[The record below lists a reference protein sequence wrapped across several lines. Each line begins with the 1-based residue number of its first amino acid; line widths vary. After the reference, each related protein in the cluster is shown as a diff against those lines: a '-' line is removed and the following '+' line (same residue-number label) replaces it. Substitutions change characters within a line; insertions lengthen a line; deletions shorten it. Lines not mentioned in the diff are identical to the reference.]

1 MEEHTTMLA
10 KFATEITPPKRK
22 IIGRDRE
29 VLDVISILLSPEYT
43 TPILVGEAGVG
54 KTAVVK
60 RLAQVVTDNDD
71 DILHG
76 SGAKRILNA
85 KIYNVDTQ
93 ALVALDNDGSDKVG
107 YRLQRMADEVEQHFK
122 RTGEQ
127 IILFIDEFHLLKNIS
142 NTALQSLKPLLAEAG
157 SHHLMMIAATT
168 IKEYDDNIREDL
180 ALDERLIRTDILPL
194 TDDTV
199 HAVLRNFAST
209 YAPGVY
215 IDDMLLTQIIDL
227 SNKYIPSEV
236 QPRKSIKVLDGMI
249 GRHLA
254 FGDDLN
260 EQLLNKVL
268 NQRTGIN
275 TDWQVNAKG
284 LENRLKSRVFGQD
297 FAIEAI
303 LDALQVSMARLND
316 PTRPLGSFLFTGSTG
331 VGKTELAKA
340 LAYNLFGSD
349 ENMVRFDMAEYGK
362 DMDAGASDL
371 FRRNLTAA
379 VYEHPSSIILLDEI
393 EKARKEVIQVLLSVL
408 DDARLNDTHGREV
421 SFKRAYII
429 MTTNSAA
436 SVFQNML
443 ESEGQAMHS
452 ADNHRIL
459 INEYSGL
466 IKSTL
471 IKQDFP
477 TELLNRI
484 DMIVP
489 FIALSKDV
497 KAHIVKHELAQ
508 LVDEVKTKY
517 NVKIKWSGEVLG
529 ANAHTARGENKIIR
543 YLTSANGDGD
553 RNQYN
558 TDSGGGREIKRRI
571 RREIKAPIARLL
583 LNEENRPE
591 IIGVKIDGTME
602 EEIKT
607 DKGNAHIS
615 IGRWQPKEIN

>member
-1 MEEHTTMLA
+1 MLDR
-10 KFATEITPPKRK
+10 FANEITPPTRK

-54 KTAVVK
+54 KTAVAK
-60 RLAQVVTDNDD
+60 RLAQIVTHDDD

-76 SGAKRILNA
+76 DGAKRILNA
-85 KIYNVDTQ
+85 KVYNVDTQ

-107 YRLQRMADEVEQHFK
+107 YRLQRMADEVEQHYLE
-122 RTGEQ
+122 TGQQ

-194 TDDTV
+194 NDNIV
-199 HAVLRNFAST
+199 HQILRNFANV
-209 YAPGVY
+209 YAPGTY
-215 IDDMLLTQIIDL
+215 IDDTLLTQIIDL

-236 QPRKSIKVLDGMI
+236 QPRKAIKVLDGMI

-260 EQLLNKVL
+260 ERLLNKVL

-275 TDWQVNAKG
+275 TDWQVSSRG
-284 LENRLKSRVFGQD
+284 LEAQLKSRVFGQD
-297 FAIEAI
+297 FAIEAM
-303 LDALQVSMARLND
+303 LESLQISMARLND

-340 LAYNLFGSD
+340 LAHNLFGSD

-362 DMDAGASDL
+362 DMDDGASDL
-371 FRRNLTAA
+371 FRQNLTAA
-379 VYEHPSSIILLDEI
+379 VYEHPSSIILLDEVD
-393 EKARKEVIQVLLSVL
+393 KARKEVIQVLLSVL

-421 SFKRAYII
+421 SFKRTYII

-436 SVFQNML
+436 NVFQNML
-443 ESEGQAMHS
+443 SSEGAAMKS
-452 ADNHRIL
+452 SENHQVL
-459 INEYSGL
+459 IKEYSNL
-466 IKSTL
+466 IKSAL

-484 DMIVP
+484 DVIVP
-489 FIALSKDV
+489 FMPLTADV
-497 KAHIVKHELAQ
+497 KTQIVKHELSN
-508 LVDEVKTKY
+508 LVDEVKSKY
-517 NVKIKWSGEVLG
+517 NVKIKWSNEVLG
-529 ANAHTARGENKIIR
+529 NNAYTARGQNKIIR

-553 RNQYN
+553 PNQYN
-558 TDSGGGREIKRRI
+558 TDAGGGREIKRRI
-571 RREIKAPIARLL
+571 RKEIKAPISRLL
-583 LNEENRPE
+583 LNEEHRPE
-591 IIGVKIDGTME
+591 IIGVKIEGTME

-607 DKGNAHIS
+607 DKGNAYIS
-615 IGRWQPKEIN
+615 IGRWQPKELN